1 MQLIML
7 HGMGQSASSWDKTTA
22 LLSPDINAVCPE
34 LSEFFIRG
42 ECNYSAMYSAFCKYL
57 DCFERPLNLCGLS
70 LGAVLALNYAADHP
84 QDVGSLILFA
94 PQFDM
99 PKALLKFQNVVFKFM
114 PNKMFADIGFTKKD
128 FISLTNSMADIDL
141 SDRLSAINCPV
152 LIACGEKDKT
162 NIKAARQLT
171 EKLSSAEFTL
181 VSGAGHEVNTD
192 APEKLAKLL
201 TTWCKGIQEVMEK

>member
-7 HGMGQSASSWDKTTA
+7 HGMGQSASSWDKTAA
-22 LLSPDINAVCPE
+22 LLPPDITAVCPE
-34 LSEFFIRG
+34 LSELFSCG
-42 ECNYSAMYSAFCKYL
+42 ECNYSTMYSAFCKYL
-57 DCFERPLNLCGLS
+57 DSFDKPLHLCGLS
-70 LGAVLALNYAADHP
+70 LGAVLALNYATEHP
-84 QDVGSLILFA
+84 QNVGSLVLFA

-99 PKALLKFQNVVFKFM
+99 PKALLKFQNAVFRFM

-152 LIACGEKDKT
+152 MIACGEKDKT

-171 EKLSSAEFTL
+171 ERLSNAELTL
-181 VSGAGHEVNTD
+181 INGAGHEVNID
-192 APEKLAKLL
+192 APEELAKLL
-201 TTWCKGIQEVMEK
+201 TRWYIDIQKGTEQ